1 MKIIKL
7 LLILS
12 IITNIAIANIFKN
25 YFIDNKNTQEHI
37 KFHKDILNNLYEN
50 IILND
55 INNTIYNLKLLKIS
69 INDKNIKSSKE
80 YFTKLV
86 SLWKSIEAFYIL
98 GDIDSK
104 YIDIPRYID
113 IFNQGKEDIK
123 KQLNLILKSTT
134 PLNISLYK
142 NSHKSINALEYI
154 LYKKDINKIRVN
166 KTLNIIIES
175 IQNHI
180 STIYKAYKNKKESFL
195 FDNKEAN
202 SIIINKLI
210 ESSYKLKSWRVGD
223 VLGYGKKYKNN
234 PNIKRSEYYISKNS
248 MNSIKAILLL
258 HKRVIDS
265 KNFNDF
271 GDYLIDIDILSY
283 KKELLYTINQS
294 LNSLKVV
301 KNDDITKTKELYK
314 NIKKLHKIYYIKLI
328 DQINIKANIL
338 DADGD

>member
-1 MKIIKL
+1 MDYTFYNKEKDKIKEKQPK
-7 LLILS
+7 
-12 IITNIAIANIFKN
+12 NKNIF
-25 YFIDNKNTQEHI
+25 YYLET
-37 KFHKDILNNLYEN
+37 HKDILNNLYEN

-104 YIDIPRYID
+104 YIDIPRYVD

-248 MNSIKAILLL
+248 INSIKAILLL

-271 GDYLIDIDILSY
+271 GDYLIVSLTQDKFIKKGPGRPLFNEQQRMEFLRNIKIIDQVILS
-283 KKELLYTINQS
+283 KFESSIDVIN
-294 LNSLKVV
+294 
-301 KNDDITKTKELYK
+301 
-314 NIKKLHKIYYIKLI
+314 LI
-328 DQINIKANIL
+328 DSIIKSLFKFKLFFKFVGIIL
-338 DADGD
+338 L